1 MNFVIF
7 SGRLVKDPE
16 IRYTGDKKAVA
27 TFTIA
32 VDRFHKGEKTTDFFK
47 CGAFGPVAER
57 VDQYCIKGSPVI
69 VSGEMHNNNWT
80 DKEGNKH
87 KDNEVAAF
95 KVEFQRGKA
104 KDPAEEPA
112 GPDAFDEVYDDNG
125 ELPF

>member
-1 MNFVIF
+1 MNSVIF
-7 SGRLVKDPE
+7 SGRLVADPE
-16 IRYTGDKKAVA
+16 IRYNAEKKAVA

-47 CGAFGPVAER
+47 CVAFGPVAER

-80 DKEGNKH
+80 DKEGKKH
-87 KDNEVAAF
+87 KDNEVTAF
-95 KVEFQRGKA
+95 NVEFQRGKP

-112 GPDAFDEVYDDNG
+112 GPDAFAEVADADG
-125 ELPF
+125 DLPF